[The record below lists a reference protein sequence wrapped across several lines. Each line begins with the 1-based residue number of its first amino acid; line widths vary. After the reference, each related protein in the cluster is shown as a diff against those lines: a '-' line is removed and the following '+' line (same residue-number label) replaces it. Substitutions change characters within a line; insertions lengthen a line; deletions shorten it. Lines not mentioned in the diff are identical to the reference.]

1 MEITDVK
8 VIPVDDEKLKA
19 FVSIVFD
26 HCFVVTDIKV
36 INGPKGLFVSMP
48 SKKRKDG
55 TFKDIAHPLNNQM
68 RQYLEDKVL
77 GVYKQQVSSAGAVG
91 APGPS
96 TGAGRRGRRQG
107 GLRGVAPPRVG
118 AWPSGKARG
127 FGPRIEGSN
136 PSAPA
141 NPRQR
146 ERPAMR
152 RELKIFTGSA
162 HPALGESI
170 ARHLGVPIG
179 RAHLARFS
187 DGEVWFQSH
196 DNVRGADVFVVQPT
210 CAPVNENLMELLLM
224 LDAFKRSSASRL
236 TAVLPYYGYGRQ
248 DRKDKPR
255 VPITA
260 KLVADLLST
269 AGTDRVLTVD
279 LHAAQIQGF
288 FDIPVDHLFAAAVII
303 EHVQKMGL
311 EDIVV
316 VSPDAGGVERARA
329 YAKRLDARLAIV
341 DKRRDQPN
349 VAEVHHV
356 IGDVEGRTALIVDD
370 IVDTAGT
377 LTKVAEAIKTAGAR
391 EVFASC
397 SHPVLSGHAIER
409 IEKSPLSKLIVT
421 DSLPLA
427 KEKLA
432 GGKIEV
438 LSIAELLG
446 RAIKNIHEE
455 TSVTSL
461 FV

>member
-1 MEITDVK
+1 
-8 VIPVDDEKLKA
+8 
-19 FVSIVFD
+19 
-26 HCFVVTDIKV
+26 
-36 INGPKGLFVSMP
+36 
-48 SKKRKDG
+48 
-55 TFKDIAHPLNNQM
+55 
-68 RQYLEDKVL
+68 
-77 GVYKQQVSSAGAVG
+77 
-91 APGPS
+91 
-96 TGAGRRGRRQG
+96 
-107 GLRGVAPPRVG
+107 
-118 AWPSGKARG
+118 
-127 FGPRIEGSN
+127 
-136 PSAPA
+136 
-141 NPRQR
+141 
-146 ERPAMR
+146 MR
-152 RELKIFTGSA
+152 RELKVFCGSA
-162 HPALGESI
+162 HPALGEAI

-210 CAPVNENLMELLLM
+210 CSPVNENLMEMLLM

-255 VPITA
+255 VPISA
-260 KLVADLLST
+260 KLVADLLQT
-269 AGTDRVLTVD
+269 AGTDRVLTMD

-303 EHVQKMGL
+303 EHVQQLKL
-311 EDIVV
+311 ADLVV

-329 YAKRLDARLAIV
+329 YAKRLDASLAIV

-377 LTKVAEAIKTAGAR
+377 LTKVAEAIKAAGAR
-391 EVFASC
+391 EVLASC
-397 SHPVLSGHAIER
+397 SHAVLSGHAIER
-409 IEKSPLSKLIVT
+409 LLKSPLSKLIVT
-421 DSLPLA
+421 DSIPLSA
-427 KEKLA
+427 EKLA
-432 GGKIEV
+432 SGRIVV
-438 LSIAELLG
+438 LTIGDLLG